1 MIQDVFEAA
10 TRGNLDH
17 VQLRVI
23 SNPQAVT
30 ARDV

>member
-1 MIQDVFEAA
+1 MVQDVFEAA

-17 VQLRVI
+17 VLLRVV
-23 SNPQAVT
+23 SNPEAVT